1 MAIENQEKIVE
12 MFNDIAPT
20 YDRANRVLSMGIDKS
35 WRKKGCDL
43 AYKLMD
49 KEKIDLILDIACG
62 TGDMMDYWMKRADK
76 HGIEVKKILGVDPSE
91 GMVNVARGKFP
102 KFNYA
107 ISKATEIP
115 VDDAS
120 ADFLSISYGIRNVVE
135 REEALKEFN
144 RVLKPGGYVVILEF
158 MKRENPGAL
167 AKITDFYLNRVL
179 PKIGGVISNN
189 KAAYEYLPNS
199 IEGFLTLEKMHE
211 ELVAAGFEICYSKSF
226 SMNISS
232 LIIARKIQ

>member
-1 MAIENQEKIVE
+1 MAIEKQEKIVE

-20 YDRANRVLSMGIDKS
+20 YDRANRVLSMGIDKT

-43 AYKLMD
+43 AYKM
-49 KEKIDLILDIACG
+49 KGEKKIDLILDIACG

-76 HGIEVKKILGVDPSE
+76 HDIKVEKILGVDPSD
-91 GMVNVARGKFP
+91 GMVDVAREKFP
-102 KFNYA
+102 KFDYA

-115 VDDAS
+115 VEDAT

-135 REEALKEFN
+135 RKEALNEFN

-158 MKRENPGAL
+158 MKREHPGIL
-167 AKITDFYLNRVL
+167 AKVTDFYLNNVL
-179 PKIGGVISNN
+179 PKIGGAISNN
-189 KAAYEYLPNS
+189 KEAYEYLPNS
-199 IEGFLTLEKMHE
+199 IEGFLTIEKMQE
-211 ELVAAGFEICYSKSF
+211 ELEQAGFEMAYSKNF

-232 LIIARKIQ
+232 LLIARKK

>member
-1 MAIENQEKIVE
+1 MAIENQEKIVA

-20 YDRANRVLSMGIDKS
+20 YDRANRVLSMGIDKT

-49 KEKIDLILDIACG
+49 KKEIDLILDIACG
-62 TGDMMDYWMKRADK
+62 TGDMMDYWMKRANK
-76 HGIEVKKILGVDPSE
+76 HNIEVKKILGVDPSD
-91 GMVNVARGKFP
+91 GMVNVAREKFP
-102 KFNYA
+102 KFDYA

-115 VDDAS
+115 VEDAT

-135 REEALKEFN
+135 REDALQEFN

-158 MKRENPGAL
+158 MKRENPGPL
-167 AKITDFYLNRVL
+167 AKVTDFYLNKVL
-179 PKIGGVISNN
+179 PKIGGAISNN
-189 KAAYEYLPNS
+189 KEAYEYLPNS
-199 IEGFLTLEKMHE
+199 IEGFLTLEKMQD
-211 ELVAAGFEICYSKSF
+211 ELNTAGFEVCYSKSF

-232 LIIARKIQ
+232 LIIARKK